1 MYYKKTLAFLLL
13 LSPSMKKGE
22 KRKDN
27 IKGDFSYIR
36 MTDQEQFVVKI
47 CSYKMVENIGIM
59 GQGQLTLKV
68 PRIECFLDLRNLF

>member
-1 MYYKKTLAFLLL
+1 
-13 LSPSMKKGE
+13 MKKGE